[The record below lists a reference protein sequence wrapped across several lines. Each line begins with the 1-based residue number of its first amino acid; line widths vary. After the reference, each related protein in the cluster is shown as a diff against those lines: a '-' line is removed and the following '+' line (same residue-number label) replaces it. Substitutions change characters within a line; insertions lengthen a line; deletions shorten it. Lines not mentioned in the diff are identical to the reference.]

1 MIGLVIVSHSDKIS
15 KGVVELS
22 REMAG
27 KDVNIISA
35 GGTSDGRIG
44 TDALVIKTAIEEAYD
59 GDGVVIL
66 ADIGSSIMS
75 SELAME
81 MLDEEIRKKTYILD
95 TPIVEGS
102 IAVAVQASIS
112 NDIEEIKN
120 AAEEA
125 RKTRKFS

>member
-27 KDVNIISA
+27 EDVKIISA

-44 TDALVIKTAIEEAYD
+44 TDAMVIKTAIEEAYD
-59 GDGVVIL
+59 GDGVIIL

-81 MLDEEIRKKTYILD
+81 MLDEEIREKTYILD

-102 IAVAVQASIS
+102 IAVAVQVSIS
-112 NDIEEIKN
+112 NDIEEIKK

>member
-1 MIGLVIVSHSDKIS
+1 
-15 KGVVELS
+15 
-22 REMAG
+22 MAG
-27 KDVNIISA
+27 KDLNIIPA

-44 TDALVIKTAIEEAYD
+44 TDPILIKDSIEKAYD
-59 GDGVVIL
+59 GDGVAIL

-81 MLDEEIRKKTYILD
+81 MLEDDIKKKTCILD

-102 IAVAVQASIS
+102 IAVSVQASIS
-112 NDIEEIKN
+112 KDMEDIKR

-125 RKTRKFS
+125 RTTRKIS

>member
-1 MIGLVIVSHSDKIS
+1 MIGLVIVSHSNKIAE
-15 KGVVELS
+15 GIVDLCY
-22 REMAG
+22 EMAG
-27 KDVNIISA
+27 KDLNIIPA

-44 TDALVIKTAIEEAYD
+44 TDPILIKDSIEKAYD
-59 GDGVVIL
+59 GDGVAIL

-81 MLDEEIRKKTYILD
+81 MLEDDIKKKTCILD

-102 IAVAVQASIS
+102 IAVSVQASIS
-112 NDIEEIKN
+112 KDMEDIKR

-125 RKTRKFS
+125 RTTRKTS